1 MVHNTV
7 PGKEAGHDLPTSG
20 KSGGGVDGRL
30 SGASGSNYPVVRLCA
45 ANMVPSLCTS
55 SAAYGS
61 REASRLGRPDSVRN
75 RDKLLRKSLVRSNE
89 KSLSVLESGQTIYES
104 LFPANVVWSGP
115 ASFDHAKSEIPP
127 TGSDFRAREGWDRGA
142 AYGPPSK
149 DRVFSS
155 PTVEN
160 HTLNGSGNDNG
171 GNTRRNAQHSRVKQF
186 TNVDIM
192 LTMFERD
199 KCVDVSNTTSNALS
213 GNSSGRVQSGGFS
226 NTPGMPDSIHA
237 LEISHDQRNNEH
249 PAAFPPY
256 QVDIAAGE
264 RADYLQEFMRAVGG
278 RVKLDKRRHTARA
291 HIFGGSKA
299 ARTQACTVLLDTGSP
314 STFIQSKVWEHML
327 ACGSASQNGWSGTPE
342 RK

>member
-1 MVHNTV
+1 MF
-7 PGKEAGHDLPTSG
+7 S
-20 KSGGGVDGRL
+20 
-30 SGASGSNYPVVRLCA
+30 
-45 ANMVPSLCTS
+45 
-55 SAAYGS
+55 
-61 REASRLGRPDSVRN
+61 
-75 RDKLLRKSLVRSNE
+75 
-89 KSLSVLESGQTIYES
+89 
-104 LFPANVVWSGP
+104 
-115 ASFDHAKSEIPP
+115 PP
-127 TGSDFRAREGWDRGA
+127 TVA
-142 AYGPPSK
+142 
-149 DRVFSS
+149 
-155 PTVEN
+155 N
-160 HTLNGSGNDNG
+160 HTLNTLNGNGHG
-171 GNTRRNAQHSRVKQF
+171 GNNRRKVQHSRVKER
-186 TNVDIM
+186 TDVDIM
-192 LTMFERD
+192 PTICERD
-199 KCVDVSNTTSNALS
+199 NCVDVSNMTSNALS
-213 GNSSGRVQSGGFS
+213 LDSSSRVQSGDLS